1 MRPSAEWY
9 TVLEAMWIPR
19 GGNGMTK
26 LVKAGVAAAAL
37 AVATLAGPDLAA
49 AQMQDKT
56 LRASNWG
63 LPPSRG
69 NPFAGFS
76 TPQTFTWS
84 AMFDALTAI
93 DETGKPQAA
102 LATAW
107 KNTSPTTWEFTLRPG
122 VKFHNGEALT
132 PAALIEAV
140 NWLNTDDGKAKGGS
154 VGSRIAWIASMAP
167 KGDGVVEITTKRPN
181 PIAPNEL
188 AVLLLPEPK
197 AWKDLTAFADKPVG
211 TGSYKAVSFSQNLVK
226 FEADPQSWRPAKIGH
241 LEIYDIP
248 DRAARLA
255 AFQSGQVDIALGMSP
270 DNLPALKASGAQIN
284 AQTGHQVL
292 TFGITQINAKE
303 GVNVAPFQDKRVRL
317 ALNHAV
323 DRQAMVDGLLGGVGG
338 IAAGQ
343 GLTPIVN
350 GYNPNVK
357 PYAHDPAKA
366 RALLAEA
373 GHGNLAFDV
382 EAIPGAFPADSEVFQ
397 QMAADLGKA
406 GVKTNIKTITFADW
420 RNKFFP
426 MTWDVPVWHNLW
438 IGGPVMDASSPMV
451 SQSCGK
457 SGKPYICDPKQ
468 QALLDASSSEFDE
481 KKRTAILQQLVQVQH
496 DEAINIFLIGFNN
509 IHAYSAKVD
518 GFRNINETI
527 HYHLMTLKP

>member
-1 MRPSAEWY
+1 
-9 TVLEAMWIPR
+9 
-19 GGNGMTK
+19 MTTR
-26 LVKAGVAAAAL
+26 VKAGAAAAAL
-37 AVATLAGPDLAA
+37 AVAALAGPDLAA

-84 AMFDALTAI
+84 AMFDALTTI
-93 DETGKPQAA
+93 DDNGKPQSA
-102 LATAW
+102 LSTGW
-107 KNTSPTTWEFTLRPG
+107 KNTSPTTWEFALRPG

-132 PAALIEAV
+132 PAALMEAV
-140 NWLNTDDGKAKGGS
+140 NWLNTDDAKAKGGS
-154 VGSRIAWIASMAP
+154 VGSRIAWIASIAP
-167 KGDGVVEITTKRPN
+167 KGDGGVEVTTKRPN

-197 AWKDLTAFADKPVG
+197 AWKDLAAFADKPVG

-226 FEADPQSWRPAKIGH
+226 FEADPQSWRPAKIKH

-292 TFGITQINAKE
+292 TFGITQVNARE
-303 GVNVAPFQDKRVRL
+303 GVNVAPFRDKRVRL
-317 ALNHAV
+317 ALNHAI

-366 RALLAEA
+366 RASPASFEAEM
-373 GHGNLAFDV
+373 
-382 EAIPGAFPADSEVFQ
+382 AITE
-397 QMAADLGKA
+397 
-406 GVKTNIKTITFADW
+406 
-420 RNKFFP
+420 
-426 MTWDVPVWHNLW
+426 
-438 IGGPVMDASSPMV
+438 
-451 SQSCGK
+451 
-457 SGKPYICDPKQ
+457 
-468 QALLDASSSEFDE
+468 
-481 KKRTAILQQLVQVQH
+481 
-496 DEAINIFLIGFNN
+496 
-509 IHAYSAKVD
+509 
-518 GFRNINETI
+518 
-527 HYHLMTLKP
+527 

>member
-1 MRPSAEWY
+1 
-9 TVLEAMWIPR
+9 
-19 GGNGMTK
+19 MTK